1 MLGWQVAFNLAQG
14 VLGDYNKRV
23 GLAPR
28 WMFMTVTI
36 LELYIKKPV
45 VYNLLYF
52 YQSVH
57 LSLRT
62 VCPTLPGPKQDI
74 STATNQIGMTFDTNI
89 HGPQRMILMAS
100 CPSL

>member
-36 LELYIKKPV
+36 LELYRKKT
-45 VYNLLYF
+45 LLFTIYYIF
-52 YQSVH
+52 ISLYICLFVQYVQPFQVQS
-57 LSLRT
+57 
-62 VCPTLPGPKQDI
+62 KI
-74 STATNQIGMTFDTNI
+74 SQQLLTRLG
-89 HGPQRMILMAS
+89 
-100 CPSL
+100 